1 MILIIYNDKF
11 PKIYVKISAKI
22 TFQPRCIHTHTTPYL
37 NIHEI
42 LNRLGRSGIFRILS
56 GSNPSNLARGEIAA
70 THMGTGHYLKH
81 RAGCCWVT
89 SSGQPQQNT
98 LPLCKAEENFAE
110 PGSRQLVVYHASC
123 NLFACVSLSLS
134 LFPFAGSSSFFFRAG
149 WLTQLTG
156 ASNEWC
162 VCVCVYM
169 RVVVHLL
176 QEVTCW
182 VQTAKR
188 FRPFQRCGSRLF
200 HNLGHD
206 KWVARYFLINI

>member
-1 MILIIYNDKF
+1 
-11 PKIYVKISAKI
+11 
-22 TFQPRCIHTHTTPYL
+22 
-37 NIHEI
+37 
-42 LNRLGRSGIFRILS
+42 
-56 GSNPSNLARGEIAA
+56 
-70 THMGTGHYLKH
+70 MGTGHYLKH

-89 SSGQPQQNT
+89 VVGSSGQPQQNT

-162 VCVCVYM
+162 VYMCVCICVCICA
-169 RVVVHLL
+169 
-176 QEVTCW
+176 QSSTCCKKLHAGS
-182 VQTAKR
+182 AKR

>member
-1 MILIIYNDKF
+1 
-11 PKIYVKISAKI
+11 
-22 TFQPRCIHTHTTPYL
+22 
-37 NIHEI
+37 
-42 LNRLGRSGIFRILS
+42 
-56 GSNPSNLARGEIAA
+56 
-70 THMGTGHYLKH
+70 MGTGHYLKH

-162 VCVCVYM
+162 VYMCVCVCVYVCVYARSRPPAARSYM
-169 RVVVHLL
+169 LGPDRQAFPSFSTLRF
-176 QEVTCW
+176 
-182 VQTAKR
+182 TAI
-188 FRPFQRCGSRLF
+188 PQSR
-200 HNLGHD
+200 
-206 KWVARYFLINI
+206 AR

>member
-162 VCVCVYM
+162 VCVCVCICA
-169 RVVVHLL
+169 
-176 QEVTCW
+176 QSSTCCKKLH
-182 VQTAKR
+182 A
-188 FRPFQRCGSRLF
+188 GSRPPSVSVLF
-200 HNLGHD
+200 NAAVHGYSTISGTISGWL
-206 KWVARYFLINI
+206 VTF